1 MYYAKYIKY
10 KNKYLNLKYQLGG
23 TFDTVLIQKSKSNII
38 IPEELKTIEPI
49 QKTRESLENNLVG
62 IKVLYKQNIDKK
74 LLLPL
79 VEYNKK
85 FKNRPI
91 YFYRYTDR
99 SNSSNSIYILCSL
112 YDYWEI
118 LNKLQKKNV
127 RIERITID
135 ENGNVSLK
143 LVNITI
149 PELFNK
155 DKIEDKDKKNIL
167 KNFKKDLVGVK
178 ILETNTELLK
188 DLLTQLKDFKKRNTV
203 YFYRYA
209 DKNCE
214 SYIICSLYDYYEFLA
229 ILYEHIE
236 IEEVIIEKGKITPI
250 MSSRI
255 YHIIPKPQ
263 HVSLKEIILTPN
275 LINSLEQLV
284 NALKLNLFIIIRN
297 NNLKLLPAICMYN
310 LFIGT
315 IHVFV
320 IYQKAIQTNLFLL
333 SLFTQYE
340 LDQKCIDKPPNV
352 ELKECRL
359 YKQGDRIDIILNENF
374 LGMMFNIF
382 KGLRHTGFY
391 SKRLYRGNPNI
402 DNLYLNQLDT
412 KILEKCRD
420 CISIE
425 DIAYNTTLYLLPDKI
440 GAKDHKDILEMK
452 KDFLKNR
459 FELIN
464 SNEKLYLWRY
474 KYEDLIQLWEY
485 NFDEL
490 EKEIDKFKEQLLG
503 LEPCHRELLV
513 LKLND
518 KGYKGDTMEEILKN
532 SALCYLNDK
541 EDKEYK
547 NKRLV
552 YENSVQI
559 DPIDPI
565 DNEFVKK
572 CKFIPEMKKLLNK
585 RDSCEDIEFELH
597 KYRQT
602 VIMFLKNNENQI
614 MYSNNQLYFFAFS
627 WYDHKFNINYDKTFD
642 PLEWSMKLNKIAFQC
657 LALRDWLIFPLRI
670 INIQYLDSP
679 LSWALNIIRQE
690 FCGFIYTRFNDN
702 YNGVYNFTEECRDK
716 FYFIYRYKDINIID
730 SSGKTYKPF
739 YFTGNSIKFDTSI
752 LPYYKV
758 ILCEINWVYYTFILK
773 NEEIPHFYEYIN
785 DYCEK
790 EIVVSRFSL
799 EEIRCKYE
807 ENSYNVSE
815 LAELTEVFYNHNY
828 YKKENK
834 TDTVFVDKSLFQSQE
849 DKKKFID
856 DCFIKNKIIV

>member
-1 MYYAKYIKY
+1 MYYTKYIKY
-10 KNKYLNLKYQLGG
+10 KNKYLNLKYQFGG
-23 TFDTVLIQKSKSNII
+23 TFDTILTQKSKSNII
-38 IPEELKTIEPI
+38 IPDELKTIEPI

-85 FKNRPI
+85 FNNRPI
-91 YFYRYTDR
+91 YFYRYTDK
-99 SNSSNSIYILCSL
+99 SNISSSSIYILCSL

-143 LVNITI
+143 LVDITI
-149 PELFNK
+149 PEVFK
-155 DKIEDKDKKNIL
+155 KVKIEDVDKKNIL
-167 KNFKKDLVGVK
+167 KNLKKNLVGVK

-188 DLLTQLKDFKKRNTV
+188 DLLTQLKDFKKLNTV

-209 DKNCE
+209 DKNGE

-250 MSSRI
+250 VSSRI

-320 IYQKAIQTNLFLL
+320 IYKDDLQSAYFLL

-340 LDQKCIDKPPNV
+340 LDQKGIYKQDNV
-352 ELKECRL
+352 TLKECRL
-359 YKQGDRIDIILNENF
+359 YKQGDRIDVKLYREM
-374 LGMMFNIF
+374 GDMMFDIYDR
-382 KGLRHTGFY
+382 LRKEGHY
-391 SKRLYRGNPNI
+391 ANKLYRGNPDI
-402 DNLYLNQLDT
+402 DDKFLNKLDT
-412 KILEKCRD
+412 KLLDRCKE
-420 CISIE
+420 CISVK
-425 DIAYNTTLYLLPDKI
+425 DIAFNTTLCLLQEKME
-440 GAKDHKDILEMK
+440 AKDHKDILEME
-452 KDFLKNR
+452 KDFLKNK

-485 NFDEL
+485 SL
-490 EKEIDKFKEQLLG
+490 ENLGKEVEKFKEELLG

-513 LKLND
+513 LKLKE
-518 KGYKGDTMEEILKN
+518 KGYDGDTMDEILQN
-532 SALCYLNDK
+532 SVLCYLKDGDEK
-541 EDKEYK
+541 KK
-547 NKRLV
+547 LL
-552 YENSVQI
+552 YENSAQI
-559 DPIDPI
+559 DTND
-565 DNEFVKK
+565 EFVRN
-572 CKFIPEMKKLLNK
+572 CKFIPEIKKLLER
-585 RDSCEDIEFELH
+585 RDLCEDIESELH

-602 VIMFLKNNENQI
+602 IIMLFKNNDTEKKYRENR
-614 MYSNNQLYFFAFS
+614 LYFFAMSWFDIKYYKELDKVFS
-627 WYDHKFNINYDKTFD
+627 
-642 PLEWSMKLNKIAFQC
+642 PLDWTAKLNKLTFQC
-657 LALRDWLIFPLRI
+657 LSLRDMIIFPLRI
-670 INIQYLDSP
+670 INIEYIEHP
-679 LSWALNIIRQE
+679 LTYE
-690 FCGFIYTRFNDN
+690 FDTNKQKFIGYFYTRFIDN
-702 YNGVYNFTEECRDK
+702 YDGNNNFNMECRDK
-716 FYFIYRYKDINIID
+716 FYFIYHYID
-730 SSGKTYKPF
+730 HNEN
-739 YFTGNSIKFDTSI
+739 FTGKDYRLYYYRGNPIWLELSI
-752 LPYYKV
+752 LPYYKI
-758 ILCEINWVYYTFILK
+758 ILCEINWIYYTFILK
-773 NEEIPHFYEYIN
+773 YGTIPHFYKYENQYKEI
-785 DYCEK
+785 

-799 EEIRCKYE
+799 DEIYCKYE
-807 ENSYNVSE
+807 ENYYDISE
-815 LAELTEVFYNHNY
+815 LVVLKEVFYNHNY
-828 YKKENK
+828 YKRNDITEKI
-834 TDTVFVDKSLFQSQE
+834 FVDNSLFKIIKEQTE
-849 DKKKFID
+849 FIN
-856 DCFIKNKIIV
+856 FVLSKNKKL